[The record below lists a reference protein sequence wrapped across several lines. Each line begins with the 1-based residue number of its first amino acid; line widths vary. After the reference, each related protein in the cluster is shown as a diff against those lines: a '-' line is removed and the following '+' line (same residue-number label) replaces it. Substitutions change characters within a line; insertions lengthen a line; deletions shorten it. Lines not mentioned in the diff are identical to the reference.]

1 MAKEYGQSKEKRPRR
16 SEPVKL
22 SDRELPYNREAEA
35 NVLGA
40 IIRNPSGCDEVGGV
54 VRVSDFDS
62 NANRRLFKCLVD
74 MHNEGRG
81 IDLTLLTE
89 RLYQNG
95 EMEEIGGEA
104 YLAEL
109 MTSVPV
115 AAHAVHYAKIVRDK
129 AVLRSLIETSSQIL
143 VNAYES
149 DKQPRELIAEA
160 EESIFRIS
168 DDRSGQNARWMND
181 IVHDVMK
188 EIDNETG
195 GGMEGIQTGFTELD
209 KILNGLR
216 ASSLNILAARPSM
229 GKTALAT
236 NIAEY
241 VSIESKQPVLFF
253 SLEMSETELAKRM
266 LCARGQLNGYRL
278 ATNTLSTPERERFM
292 GAVADLQSA
301 MLLIND
307 SGSLTVSEIAAIAR
321 RTKRQNGLALV
332 IIDYLTLI
340 EADNPMEPRQEQVA
354 KIARRLKRLAR
365 ELDVPVLCLAQVN
378 RQVEQTKDNRPRL
391 SNLRE
396 SGAIEQDADV
406 VMFVHREEYYMKE
419 DEAADSDL
427 KGKAE
432 IIIAKQRNGSTGTV
446 ELRWRAEYTRFS
458 DLNEPLDDAGTF
470 AQDYSELGG
479 ISSGEF

>member
-1 MAKEYGQSKEKRPRR
+1 MAKEYGQFKEKRARR
-16 SEPVKL
+16 SEPVRL
-22 SDRELPYNREAEA
+22 FDRELPYNNEAEVG
-35 NVLGA
+35 VLGA
-40 IIRNPSGCDEVGGV
+40 IILNPSVCDEVVGI
-54 VRVSDFDS
+54 VRVTDFYS

-89 RLYQNG
+89 RLRQSG

-104 YLAEL
+104 YIAEL

-143 VNAYES
+143 ANAYDS

-160 EESIFRIS
+160 EESIFQIS
-168 DDRSGQNARWMND
+168 DDRSGQNARWMSD
-181 IVHDVMK
+181 IMRDV
-188 EIDNETG
+188 IDQIDKETG
-195 GGMEGIQTGFTELD
+195 GGMEGIETGFTKLD
-209 KILNGLR
+209 EMLSGLR

-236 NIAEY
+236 NIADY
-241 VSIESKQPVLFF
+241 VAIERKQPVLFF
-253 SLEMSETELAKRM
+253 SLEMSEKELAKRM
-266 LCARGQLNGYRL
+266 LCARGRLNGYRL
-278 ATNTLSTPERERFM
+278 STNTLSTHERGRFM
-292 GAVADLQSA
+292 GAVSDLQSA
-301 MLLIND
+301 TLLIND

-321 RTKRQNGLALV
+321 RAKRQNGLALI

-340 EADNPMEPRQEQVA
+340 EPDNPMEPRQEQVA

-365 ELDVPVLCLAQVN
+365 ELDVPILCLAQVN

-406 VMFVHREEYYMKE
+406 VMFVHREEYYMK
-419 DEAADSDL
+419 DDDAADGDQ

-432 IIIAKQRNGSTGTV
+432 IIIAKQRNGSVGTV
-446 ELRWRAEYTRFS
+446 ELRWQSEYTRFS
-458 DLNEPLDDAGTF
+458 NLDDPIDDDTF
-470 AQDYSELGG
+470 VQDYPEFGGVSSE
-479 ISSGEF
+479 EF